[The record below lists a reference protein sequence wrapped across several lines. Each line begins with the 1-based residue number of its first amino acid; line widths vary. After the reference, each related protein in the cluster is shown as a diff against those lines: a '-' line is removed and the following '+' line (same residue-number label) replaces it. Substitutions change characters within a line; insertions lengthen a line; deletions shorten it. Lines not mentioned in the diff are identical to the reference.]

1 MISKETHEKSGDN
14 SHCHRTKVCFNSKL
28 IIYESE
34 SILYITKVSKRVS
47 QREPNTYNRREFNID
62 DSDLKEDEKLVS
74 LSIPISLFRK
84 IEDRIKDTSFSSVS
98 SYLSYVVQELM
109 LEMERAEPKE
119 SFSKDDEESVKE
131 RLRALGYLG

>member
-1 MISKETHEKSGDN
+1 
-14 SHCHRTKVCFNSKL
+14 
-28 IIYESE
+28 
-34 SILYITKVSKRVS
+34 
-47 QREPNTYNRREFNID
+47 
-62 DSDLKEDEKLVS
+62 
-74 LSIPISLFRK
+74 
-84 IEDRIKDTSFSSVS
+84 VS